1 MARRKIH
8 GMGAP
13 NRSSTKSLALA
24 ALGVVFGD
32 IGTSPLYAFKECLH
46 HGSQRPEVLG
56 ILSLIL
62 WSLIIL
68 VTVKYIGLIL
78 RADNRGEGGILA
90 LLALAFPLERKERIV
105 GVMTGVGLFGAALL
119 YGDGIITPAIS
130 VLSAV
135 EGLKI
140 VSPAFE
146 QFTVPIAVLIL
157 LALFSVQR
165 YGTGSVGKIFGAV
178 ILIWFCTLFVLGGMH
193 ILQEPGVLHA
203 LNPLWGYR
211 YILTH
216 GEVAIVVLGSVFLVV
231 TGGEALYADM
241 GHFGRKPIRLAWSFV
256 VLPALAVNYL
266 GQGALVLADPA
277 KATNPFYLMVPPIL
291 LLPLVLLATMATVI
305 ASQALI
311 SGAFSLTMQAVQM
324 GYLPRIQIL
333 HTNQN
338 ESGQIYIPQ
347 LNKWLAVGC
356 IALVISFGSSSALA
370 AAYGIAV
377 TLTML
382 STTLLFYF
390 VARRIWKWR
399 LPFAAGLCALFALIE
414 LAFFSSNMLKVFH
427 GGWLPLVIGLFLF
440 FAMATWKRGR
450 RYIRS
455 KMAGMTRLEDFVGSI
470 AISGVLNPA
479 FAPHRIKGTA
489 VFLTSSPGTTPN
501 ALVYNLTH
509 NKVLHELNIV
519 LSIVAEGVP
528 YVEQSKRA
536 EISPLPNG
544 FVSVIARFGFMELP
558 DLHSI
563 VLACEAQG
571 IRIDPQRSTFF
582 LGRETLV
589 RSSSGGL
596 PRLVQSM
603 FIAMSRNAQNA
614 AEFFALPPDRTIEIS
629 RQVQI

>member
-1 MARRKIH
+1 MSESKKT
-8 GMGAP
+8 
-13 NRSSTKSLALA
+13 STKALALA

-46 HGSQRPEVLG
+46 HGSERPEVLG

-62 WSLIIL
+62 WSLILL

-90 LLALAFPLERKERIV
+90 LLSLAFPVEQKQRII
-105 GVMTGVGLFGAALL
+105 GLMTGVGLFGAALL

-140 VSPAFE
+140 ISPTFAH
-146 QFTVPIAVLIL
+146 FTVPIAVIIL

-165 YGTGSVGKIFGAV
+165 FGTGSVGKIFGAV
-178 ILIWFCTLFVLGGMH
+178 ILVWFFALFVFGL
-193 ILQEPGVLHA
+193 LQIVREPSVIEA
-203 LNPLWGYR
+203 LNPIWGFR
-211 YILTH
+211 YLTSH
-216 GEVAIVVLGSVFLVV
+216 LKVAVLVLGSVFLVV

-241 GHFGRKPIRLAWSFV
+241 GHFGRRPIRLAWSFV
-256 VLPALAVNYL
+256 VLPSLAVNYL
-266 GQGALVLADPA
+266 GQGALVLADPS
-277 KATNPFYLMVPPIL
+277 KAGNPFFLMINPPL
-291 LLPLVLLATMATVI
+291 LLPMVLLATMATVI

-347 LNKWLAVGC
+347 LNTLLAAGC
-356 IALVISFGSSSALA
+356 IALVIAFGSSSALA

-382 STTLLFYF
+382 STTFLFYF
-390 VARRIWKWR
+390 VARRIWKWSMP
-399 LPFAAGLCALFALIE
+399 LAAGLCGLFAVIE
-414 LAFFSSNMLKVFH
+414 LAFFASNMLKVFH
-427 GGWLPLVIGLFLF
+427 GGWLTLLIGLFLF
-440 FAMATWKRGR
+440 FAMTTWKAGR
-450 RYIRS
+450 KFIRR
-455 KMAGMTRLEDFVGSI
+455 KMAGIASLEDFVGSI

-479 FAPHRIKGTA
+479 LAPHRIKGTA
-489 VFLTSSPGTTPN
+489 VFLTSNPGTTPN

-509 NKVLHELNIV
+509 NKVLHEMNIV
-519 LSIVAEGVP
+519 LSIVAAGVP
-528 YVEQSKRA
+528 YIDQTNRVEIGS
-536 EISPLPNG
+536 LPHG
-544 FVSVIARFGFMELP
+544 FVPVIARFGFMELP
-558 DLHSI
+558 NIQSI
-563 VLACEAQG
+563 VTACEEHG

-589 RSSSGGL
+589 RSVSGGL
-596 PRLVQSM
+596 PRLMQSM

-614 AEFFALPPDRTIEIS
+614 AEFFELPPNRTIEIS
-629 RQVQI
+629 RQVEI